1 MPIIA
6 ATVVFF
12 TSPSVYR
19 ITWDPVIQLSTSDP
33 WCVSSAAW
41 ACLAS
46 DHLRS
51 WRLWICHLHKS
62 LRFRIPPKAASS
74 YCPSL
79 CISRLCS
86 NMPVHNQ
93 HKLCVKTHRYECY
106 KLVEL
111 GRYQI
116 FLFLYRYRFLL
127 NQLSAPGYLL
137 GYHYFNNL
145 LMPKNCLI
153 QRNVYCYY

>member
-1 MPIIA
+1 MA

-12 TSPSVYR
+12 TSPLVYK
-19 ITWDPVIQLSTSDP
+19 ITWDPMILLSTSDP
-33 WCVSSAAW
+33 WCVSSAGW

-79 CISRLCS
+79 CISRPCS

-93 HKLCVKTHRYECY
+93 HKLCVKTHRYEYY

-111 GRYQI
+111 GLYQI
-116 FLFLYRYRFLL
+116 FLFSYRYQFFSKSILSSWVLL
-127 NQLSAPGYLL
+127 RLSL
-137 GYHYFNNL
+137 FS
-145 LMPKNCLI
+145 
-153 QRNVYCYY
+153 